1 MKAASAVAS
10 TASAVAG
17 QQANGA
23 AGSPSAASM
32 YPAMEN
38 LRQALYNF
46 HRGTAAGNGNVV
58 LAGAS
63 SSSASS
69 TSTSAAAPASG
80 TVYSRRLRENCTP
93 LRTWHWHWHGA
104 DRIAEL
110 KPGIC
115 RNNSSITIFN
125 FKLVPNV

>member
-23 AGSPSAASM
+23 AGSPSAAASM

-63 SSSASS
+63 STSASV
-69 TSTSAAAPASG
+69 AAPPPASG
-80 TVYSRRLRENCTP
+80 TNFRDVWLK
-93 LRTWHWHWHGA
+93 
-104 DRIAEL
+104 IEL
-110 KPGIC
+110 
-115 RNNSSITIFN
+115 
-125 FKLVPNV
+125 

>member
-10 TASAVAG
+10 TASASSG
-17 QQANGA
+17 QQATATA
-23 AGSPSAASM
+23 ASSSM

-63 SSSASS
+63 STSASV
-69 TSTSAAAPASG
+69 AAPPPASG
-80 TVYSRRLRENCTP
+80 TNFRDVCLK
-93 LRTWHWHWHGA
+93 
-104 DRIAEL
+104 IEL
-110 KPGIC
+110 QC
-115 RNNSSITIFN
+115 
-125 FKLVPNV
+125 

>member
-10 TASAVAG
+10 AAGVAAAAG
-17 QQANGA
+17 QQAN
-23 AGSPSAASM
+23 M

-104 DRIAEL
+104 YRIAEL